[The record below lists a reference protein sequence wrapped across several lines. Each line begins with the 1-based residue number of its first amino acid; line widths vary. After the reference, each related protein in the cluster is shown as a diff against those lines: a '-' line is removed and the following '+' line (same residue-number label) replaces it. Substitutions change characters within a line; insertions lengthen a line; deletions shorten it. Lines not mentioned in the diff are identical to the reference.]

1 MQQANFKQLEKLQE
15 RFDSETSQGL
25 SAIKIGDFLA
35 KELPRRE
42 LLLAPV
48 LPRQGLVLI
57 HGPRGIAKTFV
68 ALNIAYAIVSGGS
81 YLKWKA
87 PEPRGVLYLD
97 GEMPAPVLQERC
109 ASIVQASA
117 KTPEADLLIVT
128 PDLNRGY
135 GMPDLSTEDGQ
146 TAIDALV
153 TDGIELIIVDNLS
166 CLCRTGKENEAESWL
181 AVQTWALRHRAA
193 GRSVLFVHHTGKN
206 GLQRGTSRREDVL
219 DTVLGLRWPHDYDAT
234 EGARFECHIEKGRGI
249 FGDDAEPFEAR
260 LELDE
265 KGQQVWST
273 KYLTASRR
281 EKIKEMANEGLKD
294 REIAE
299 ILGIDRSTVYR
310 NRKAAQQEGG

>member
-97 GEMPAPVLQERC
+97 GEMPAAVLQERF

-128 PDLNRGY
+128 PDLNREY
-135 GMPDLSTEDGQ
+135 GMPDLATENGQ
-146 TAIDALV
+146 RAIDRLV
-153 TDGIELIIVDNLS
+153 TDRIELIIVDNLS

-260 LELDE
+260 LEMGAQ
-265 KGQQVWST
+265 GQQVWTT
-273 KYLTASRR
+273 KDLVATRKQDVMGMVS
-281 EKIKEMANEGLKD
+281 EGLKD

-299 ILGIDRSTVYR
+299 ILGINRSTAYR
-310 NRKAAQQEGG
+310 IRKAAQQGGK